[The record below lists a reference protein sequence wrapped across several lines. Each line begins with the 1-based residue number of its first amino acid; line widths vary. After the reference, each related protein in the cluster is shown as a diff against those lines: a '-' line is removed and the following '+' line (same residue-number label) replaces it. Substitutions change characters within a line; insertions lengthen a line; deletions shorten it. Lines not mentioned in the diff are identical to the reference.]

1 MTGQNS
7 NISNEF
13 FFDPYHSALVPF
25 YIAQDLSLNATQIR
39 IYIYIVGLK
48 FRLENVYI
56 TNKMLC
62 KQLGIKEESKKLQK
76 YMREM
81 KEKGYLSK
89 EKKLITLPD
98 GKQIEAW
105 CWDVGRPVI
114 MPAAKHT
121 EPDNSKEEELSTNE
135 KCEDNLSTESVEGG
149 VLNGH
154 EGGVPNGHLNNK
166 NKKEDKKRSKDFSS
180 QNQKYSPE
188 FLEFWECTNKKGSKW
203 NAYKAWRSLKLDKRL
218 DELKELWDIFY
229 KNDFSNRKHNFR
241 PNISTW
247 LNSHPWDN
255 EKIPTLPASQN
266 ISKTQN
272 KALRNDFCFN
282 PDTERTYE
290 EKKRSD
296 AIKDA
301 QAFSTISEAVL
312 KSFTSKEKSL
322 ENINKIKNLLKGI
335 YK

>member
-7 NISNEF
+7 NTSNEF

-114 MPAAKHT
+114 MPAAKHI
-121 EPDNSKEEELSTNE
+121 ESVNNEEKNLSTDI
-135 KCEDNLSTESVEGG
+135 KSGKNLSTESV
-149 VLNGH
+149 

-166 NKKEDKKRSKDFSS
+166 NKKEDKKRSKDFSP
-180 QNQKYSPE
+180 QKQKYSSE

-218 DELKELWDIFY
+218 NELKELWNIY
-229 KNDFSNRKHNFR
+229 YLNDFSTREQQFR

-255 EKIPTLPASQN
+255 EKIPVMPATEN
-266 ISKTQN
+266 TAKTQN
-272 KALRNDFCFN
+272 KALRNDFSSN
-282 PDTERTYE
+282 ADKERAYE

-296 AIKDA
+296 ALKDA
-301 QAFSTISEAVL
+301 QAFNEISKAVSTREQSL
-312 KSFTSKEKSL
+312 KHL
-322 ENINKIKNLLKGI
+322 QNIQNVLKGI
-335 YK
+335 FK

>member
-7 NISNEF
+7 NTQKEF

-48 FRLENVYI
+48 FRLDHVYI

-81 KEKGYLSK
+81 KEKGYLTK

-98 GKQIEAW
+98 GKEIEAW

-114 MPAAKHT
+114 MAVAQQPVSEK
-121 EPDNSKEEELSTNE
+121 NEEEDLSTDE
-135 KCEDNLSTESVEGG
+135 KPKDDLSTKNGLGG
-149 VLNGH
+149 VPNGH
-154 EGGVPNGHLNNK
+154 GGGVPNGHLNNK
-166 NKKEDKKRSKDFSS
+166 NKKVDKLRSKDFSS
-180 QNQKYSPE
+180 QNQKYSSE
-188 FLEFWECTNKKGSKW
+188 FLEFWESTNKKGSKW
-203 NAYKAWRSLKLDKRL
+203 NAYKAWRSLKLDVRL
-218 DELKELWDIFY
+218 DELKELWNIFY
-229 KNDFSNRKHNFR
+229 KNDFKNRDHNFR

-255 EKIPTLPASQN
+255 ENIPSLPSQQDA
-266 ISKTQN
+266 SKTQN
-272 KALRNDFCFN
+272 KAPRSNY
-282 PDTERTYE
+282 PTTAAQE
-290 EKKRSD
+290 EQYR
-296 AIKDA
+296 
-301 QAFSTISEAVL
+301 
-312 KSFTSKEKSL
+312 KEKQLRAQEEAKAFQVISKAATKEQSL
-322 ENINKIKNLLKGI
+322 EALAGIKSILGTHR
-335 YK
+335 